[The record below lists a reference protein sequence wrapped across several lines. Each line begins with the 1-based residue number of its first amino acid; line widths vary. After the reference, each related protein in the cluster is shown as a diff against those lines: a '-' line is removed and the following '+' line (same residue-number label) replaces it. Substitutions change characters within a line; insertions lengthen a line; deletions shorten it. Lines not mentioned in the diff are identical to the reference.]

1 MAATPATQGRAYSAA
16 HFALELDSKNN
27 IVGLIRSVDGG
38 GVKSEIMTYQ
48 SGTSFEQWR
57 QIGKPKYEDLKLE
70 FGMSMSDQFYGW
82 IESFF
87 SGDVMRKN
95 GAIVAADFSYQ
106 ERARREFQDA
116 LISEITF
123 PKLDGSDKNPC
134 FMTATVVP
142 ETLRFAPGGN
152 NKLDPKFGTEAP
164 KLWTGANFRFQ
175 IDSFADACKRV
186 TKIDSFTIKQQIH
199 EYHAG
204 NLRDPMRVPGLL
216 EFPNITFYVPE
227 ADAKPFIDHYT
238 KYGIGGETQIPARLT
253 GSIVCLDPTLN
264 DGKPL
269 CTVTLSGID
278 IANIAPEK
286 QDSTSEEIKLVKV
299 EITIEN
305 MKLKYGTGATTR

>member
-1 MAATPATQGRAYSAA
+1 MPATPASQGRAYSAA

-27 IVGLIRSVDGG
+27 IVGMIRSIDGG

-48 SGTSFEQWR
+48 TGTSFETWR

-82 IESFF
+82 IEAFF
-87 SGDVMRKN
+87 RGEVVRKN
-95 GAIVAADFSYQ
+95 GAIVAADFHYQ
-106 ERARREFQDA
+106 QRARREFQDA

-142 ETLRFAPGGN
+142 ETLRFAPGEN
-152 NKLDPKFGTEAP
+152 QKLDKRLTITAQ
-164 KLWTGANFRFQ
+164 KLWTSANFMFRL
-175 IDSFADACKRV
+175 DGFADACRRV

-216 EFPNITFYVPE
+216 EFPNLTFYVPE
-227 ADAKPFIDHYT
+227 VDAKPFIDHYT
-238 KYGIGGETQIPARLT
+238 KHGINGEPQAATRLT
-253 GSIVCLDPTLN
+253 GSIVCVDATQ
-264 DGKPL
+264 DDSKPL
-269 CTVTLSGID
+269 CTVNLKGVD
-278 IANIAPEK
+278 IASVAPEK
-286 QDSTSEEIKLVKV
+286 QDSSSEDIKLVKI
-299 EITIEN
+299 EIALES
-305 MKLKYGTGATTR
+305 MELQYAAGSTTR